1 MTTSYYDPRTRDPS
15 ISRRPGNRRDDEWIR
30 ALLAR
35 VRVGRISSVW
45 VGEDGEA
52 FPFVTPLAFAYR
64 PDSHD
69 IVYHTNIA
77 GRLRANTEQGS
88 IGQGAPTP
96 TRATFEASEL
106 GALLPSNDPLEL
118 SVQYRSVI
126 AFGTAR
132 VLTDQ
137 AEARAAL
144 TVMSERVF
152 PGLEI
157 GRDTRPISED
167 DLARTAV
174 YSLSITQW
182 SGKENWQPAAAQTA
196 DWPALSP
203 GLARLNPAQD

>member
-1 MTTSYYDPRTRDPS
+1 MTANYYDPRTRDPS
-15 ISRRPGNRRDDEWIR
+15 ISRRPNNRRDDDWIR

-35 VRVGRISSVW
+35 VRVGRISTVW
-45 VGEDGEA
+45 VGDDGEA
-52 FPFVTPLAFAYR
+52 FPFITPLAFAYR
-64 PDSHD
+64 PEHHD

-77 GRLRANTEQGS
+77 GRLRANTEQG
-88 IGQGAPTP
+88 APEP

-132 VLTDQ
+132 VLTDE

-152 PGLEI
+152 PGLQI
-157 GRDTRPISED
+157 GRDTRPISGS
-167 DLARTAV
+167 DLARTCV
-174 YSLSITQW
+174 YALSITHW

-196 DWPALSP
+196 EWPSLMP
-203 GLARLNPAQD
+203 ELTRLNPAQD